1 MVFIYVIMRYATWFD
16 LSQLIILCLCR
27 TYKLQVLHYK
37 GAGASDF
44 HNSMLRQGHLLLNLF
59 TFFLEFIPVVS
70 MLLGCRIRVGC
81 SCIDDIKGWLLTCV
95 RSCFVDSKV
104 HVFMYLFCLFRYI
117 SAERC
122 TWICSDLQLR
132 HWCMYGRSNIS
143 FIQKSSEFVQ
153 CDAFYM
159 SKSGFV
165 KLF

>member
-1 MVFIYVIMRYATWFD
+1 
-16 LSQLIILCLCR
+16 
-27 TYKLQVLHYK
+27 
-37 GAGASDF
+37 
-44 HNSMLRQGHLLLNLF
+44 
-59 TFFLEFIPVVS
+59 
-70 MLLGCRIRVGC
+70 MLLECRIRVGC
-81 SCIDDIKGWLLTCV
+81 SCIDDTKGWLLTCV

-165 KLF
+165 ILIVIISMQFCRQFFCRVWFVKYLGNGLANIQTVGKGLNCRRRS